1 MNVMR
6 AAAGSQARQ
15 RAMCSGGEDHVGRL
29 RWTGVILADMN
40 APTSSPTVRHIG
52 GLRTLVF
59 SDTGPILAT
68 GQDTNDLISAAWE
81 HEAEWLV
88 LPAARVHPD
97 FFRLETRI
105 AGELIQKFVNYRLHC
120 AVVGDIS
127 AHLAASKSLRDFAY
141 ETNRGRVFWLLDDA
155 AAFEARLAP
164 AAA

>member
-6 AAAGSQARQ
+6 AAAGGQARQ
-15 RAMCSGGEDHVGRL
+15 RTMCSGSEDHVGRL

-40 APTSSPTVRHIG
+40 AQFSPPTLRDIG
-52 GLRTLVF
+52 GKRALMF
-59 SDTGPILAT
+59 QDSGPVLAT
-68 GQDTNDLISAAWE
+68 GHDTNDLISAAWE

-97 FFRLETRI
+97 FFRLDTRI
-105 AGELIQKFVNYRLHC
+105 AGELIQKFVNYHLHC

-141 ETNRGRVFWLLDDA
+141 ETNRGRVFWLLEDA

>member
-1 MNVMR
+1 MIVPKTTPSDPR
-6 AAAGSQARQ
+6 IH
-15 RAMCSGGEDHVGRL
+15 AMS
-29 RWTGVILADMN
+29 
-40 APTSSPTVRHIG
+40 TSSPTLVDIG
-52 GLRTLVF
+52 GQRVLQYGE
-59 SDTGPILAT
+59 TGPMLAT

-81 HEAEWLV
+81 HEAAWLV

-141 ETNRGRVFWLLDDA
+141 ETNHGRVFWLLDDMA
-155 AAFEARLAP
+155 ALTARLTASQG
-164 AAA
+164 